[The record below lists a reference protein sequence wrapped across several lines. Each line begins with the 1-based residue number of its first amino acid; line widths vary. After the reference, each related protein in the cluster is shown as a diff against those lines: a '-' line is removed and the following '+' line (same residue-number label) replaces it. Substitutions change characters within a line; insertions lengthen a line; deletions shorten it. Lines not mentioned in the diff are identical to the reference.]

1 MKISKTTLIY
11 LYALA
16 LCVATFLLAKRF
28 ILSFKT
34 NDYDYFKLIANGLIM
49 LYFIIKIV
57 MIIMYMLIMKNYGF
71 IYKIILI

>member
-11 LYALA
+11 LFALA

-34 NDYDYFKLIANGLIM
+34 NDYDYFKLIANGLIII
-49 LYFIIKIV
+49 YFIIKI
-57 MIIMYMLIMKNYGF
+57 IKLGKEQNNQDSSSI
-71 IYKIILI
+71 

>member
-34 NDYDYFKLIANGLIM
+34 NDYDYFKLIANGLIII
-49 LYFIIKIV
+49 YFIIKI
-57 MIIMYMLIMKNYGF
+57 IKLGKEQNNQDSSSI
-71 IYKIILI
+71 

>member
-16 LCVATFLLAKRF
+16 LFVATFLLAKRF

-34 NDYDYFKLIANGLIM
+34 NDYDYFKLIANGLIII
-49 LYFIIKIV
+49 YFIIKINK
-57 MIIMYMLIMKNYGF
+57 LGKEQNNQDSS
-71 IYKIILI
+71 LL

>member
-16 LCVATFLLAKRF
+16 LCLATFLLAKRF

-34 NDYDYFKLIANGLIM
+34 NDYDYFKLIANGLIII
-49 LYFIIKIV
+49 YFIIKI
-57 MIIMYMLIMKNYGF
+57 IKLGKEQNNQDSSS
-71 IYKIILI
+71 L

>member
-1 MKISKTTLIY
+1 MKISKTALIY

-34 NDYDYFKLIANGLIM
+34 NDYDYFKLIANGLIII
-49 LYFIIKIV
+49 YFIIKI
-57 MIIMYMLIMKNYGF
+57 IKLGKEQNNQDSSS
-71 IYKIILI
+71 L

>member
-11 LYALA
+11 FYALA

-34 NDYDYFKLIANGLIM
+34 NDYDYFKLIANGLIII
-49 LYFIIKIV
+49 YFIIKI
-57 MIIMYMLIMKNYGF
+57 IKLGKEQNNQDSSS
-71 IYKIILI
+71 L

>member
-34 NDYDYFKLIANGLIM
+34 NDYDYFKLIANGLIII
-49 LYFIIKIV
+49 YFIIKI
-57 MIIMYMLIMKNYGF
+57 IKLGKEQNNQDSSS
-71 IYKIILI
+71 L

>member
-34 NDYDYFKLIANGLIM
+34 NDYDYFKLIANGLIII
-49 LYFIIKIV
+49 YFIIK
-57 MIIMYMLIMKNYGF
+57 LIKLGKEQNNQDSSS
-71 IYKIILI
+71 L

>member
-11 LYALA
+11 LFALA

-34 NDYDYFKLIANGLIM
+34 NDYDYFKLIANGLIII
-49 LYFIIKIV
+49 YFIIKI
-57 MIIMYMLIMKNYGF
+57 IKLGKEQNNQDSSS
-71 IYKIILI
+71 L